1 VSNVAGRLHAL
12 SPLAVLSRG
21 YAVARDA
28 TGATLGSATDFA
40 PALDFDLLLARR
52 HGASNRS
59 LGASRAAHHQRRPMS
74 YETDLARI
82 ENIVGELERSEIPLD
97 DALRLFEEG
106 IERLRTA
113 SSALM
118 QAEARVRKLIE
129 DTDGGFTLADF
140 ES

>member
-1 VSNVAGRLHAL
+1 
-12 SPLAVLSRG
+12 
-21 YAVARDA
+21 
-28 TGATLGSATDFA
+28 
-40 PALDFDLLLARR
+40 
-52 HGASNRS
+52 
-59 LGASRAAHHQRRPMS
+59 MS

-82 ENIVGELERSEIPLD
+82 ESIVGELERSEIPLD

-106 IERLRTA
+106 IQRLRTA
-113 SSALM
+113 SAVLV

>member
-1 VSNVAGRLHAL
+1 
-12 SPLAVLSRG
+12 
-21 YAVARDA
+21 
-28 TGATLGSATDFA
+28 
-40 PALDFDLLLARR
+40 
-52 HGASNRS
+52 
-59 LGASRAAHHQRRPMS
+59 MS
-74 YETDLARI
+74 YETDIARI
-82 ENIVGELERSEIPLD
+82 ETIVEELERSEVPLD

-129 DTDGGFTLADF
+129 ESDGGFTLADF

>member
-1 VSNVAGRLHAL
+1 
-12 SPLAVLSRG
+12 
-21 YAVARDA
+21 
-28 TGATLGSATDFA
+28 
-40 PALDFDLLLARR
+40 
-52 HGASNRS
+52 
-59 LGASRAAHHQRRPMS
+59 MS

-129 DTDGGFTLADF
+129 DTEGGFTLADF
-140 ES
+140 EG

>member
-1 VSNVAGRLHAL
+1 
-12 SPLAVLSRG
+12 
-21 YAVARDA
+21 
-28 TGATLGSATDFA
+28 
-40 PALDFDLLLARR
+40 
-52 HGASNRS
+52 
-59 LGASRAAHHQRRPMS
+59 MS
-74 YETDLARI
+74 YETDIARI
-82 ENIVGELERSEIPLD
+82 ETIVGELERAEVPLD

-129 DTDGGFTLADF
+129 ESDGGFTLADF

>member
-1 VSNVAGRLHAL
+1 
-12 SPLAVLSRG
+12 
-21 YAVARDA
+21 
-28 TGATLGSATDFA
+28 
-40 PALDFDLLLARR
+40 
-52 HGASNRS
+52 
-59 LGASRAAHHQRRPMS
+59 MS

-113 SSALM
+113 SAALV

-129 DTDGGFTLADF
+129 DTDGGFSLADF

>member
-1 VSNVAGRLHAL
+1 
-12 SPLAVLSRG
+12 
-21 YAVARDA
+21 
-28 TGATLGSATDFA
+28 
-40 PALDFDLLLARR
+40 
-52 HGASNRS
+52 
-59 LGASRAAHHQRRPMS
+59 MS

-113 SSALM
+113 SAALV

-129 DTDGGFTLADF
+129 DTDGGFSLTDF

>member
-1 VSNVAGRLHAL
+1 
-12 SPLAVLSRG
+12 
-21 YAVARDA
+21 
-28 TGATLGSATDFA
+28 
-40 PALDFDLLLARR
+40 
-52 HGASNRS
+52 
-59 LGASRAAHHQRRPMS
+59 MS

-106 IERLRTA
+106 IQRLRTA
-113 SSALM
+113 SAALV

>member
-1 VSNVAGRLHAL
+1 
-12 SPLAVLSRG
+12 
-21 YAVARDA
+21 
-28 TGATLGSATDFA
+28 
-40 PALDFDLLLARR
+40 
-52 HGASNRS
+52 
-59 LGASRAAHHQRRPMS
+59 MS
-74 YETDLARI
+74 YETDLVRI

-113 SSALM
+113 QAALM

-129 DTDGGFTLADF
+129 DSDGGFSLADF

>member
-1 VSNVAGRLHAL
+1 
-12 SPLAVLSRG
+12 
-21 YAVARDA
+21 
-28 TGATLGSATDFA
+28 
-40 PALDFDLLLARR
+40 
-52 HGASNRS
+52 
-59 LGASRAAHHQRRPMS
+59 MS
-74 YETDLARI
+74 YEADLARI

-129 DTDGGFTLADF
+129 DTEGGFTLADF

>member
-1 VSNVAGRLHAL
+1 
-12 SPLAVLSRG
+12 
-21 YAVARDA
+21 
-28 TGATLGSATDFA
+28 
-40 PALDFDLLLARR
+40 
-52 HGASNRS
+52 
-59 LGASRAAHHQRRPMS
+59 MS

>member
-1 VSNVAGRLHAL
+1 
-12 SPLAVLSRG
+12 
-21 YAVARDA
+21 
-28 TGATLGSATDFA
+28 
-40 PALDFDLLLARR
+40 
-52 HGASNRS
+52 
-59 LGASRAAHHQRRPMS
+59 MS

-113 SSALM
+113 SAALM
-118 QAEARVRKLIE
+118 HAEARVRKLIE

-140 ES
+140 EG